1 MILKNYKKKYLCVD
15 RNKIR
20 VKIFFFK
27 TLYAVYKKLFKKLKF
42 ERNIKINF
50 IIVNDDI

>member
-1 MILKNYKKKYLCVD
+1 M
-15 RNKIR
+15 R

-42 ERNIKINF
+42 ERDIEINF
-50 IIVNDDI
+50 IIINNNV